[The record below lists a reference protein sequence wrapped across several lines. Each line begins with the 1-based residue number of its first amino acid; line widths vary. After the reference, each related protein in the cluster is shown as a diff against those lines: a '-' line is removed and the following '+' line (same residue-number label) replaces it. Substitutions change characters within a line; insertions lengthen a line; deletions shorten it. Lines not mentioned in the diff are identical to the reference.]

1 MSDVNANRN
10 NIGSLS
16 NLETTTK
23 SSLVD
28 AINELK
34 SLIQQAS
41 VSYPIGSIIMSANPS
56 FDPNTT
62 YGGTWERIKGKFLVG
77 VDEDDTDFATVE
89 KTGGS
94 KQHYHQYGV
103 QYNAFYSNLY
113 SSDERL
119 IRLYNGQTGSF
130 VTSSSNG
137 SSSET
142 GNNGVEEKRGS
153 TFTSTI
159 KQTITN
165 TTSASTLPPYQTV
178 YMWVKTAM

>member
-1 MSDVNANRN
+1 MITYADKVALNEDSTVADVNKVTANDMNEIKR
-10 NIGSLS
+10 
-16 NLETTTK
+16 
-23 SSLVD
+23 
-28 AINELK
+28 AINNLFPVGFI
-34 SLIQQAS
+34 L
-41 VSYPIGSIIMSANPS
+41 SINNAE

-77 VDEDDTDFATVE
+77 VDEDDTDFATVG

-142 GNNGVEEKRGS
+142 GNNGVEERRGS
-153 TFTSTI
+153 TFNPTI